1 MREDESLKEF
11 WERMRA
17 SDGVTE
23 RERKRER
30 EARTERENEIIF

>member
-1 MREDESLKEF
+1 MREDESLREF

-23 RERKRER
+23 RERKHRVREI
-30 EARTERENEIIF
+30 EIIF